1 MSLGQFSLTKLEIPD
16 IMELLKQQK
25 QGEILISFATVDG
38 QNTAKITILVLHILL
53 IY

>member
-16 IMELLKQQK
+16 IMELS

-38 QNTAKITILVLHILL
+38 QNTAKITMLVLHIPL